1 MRRVLDIAGRAG
13 GRREHPLP
21 DAFGQIRG
29 GGPAVFDNGRELI
42 GDGKLQR
49 HAGLGL
55 LDAEGERVHVD
66 PFPAERQHLVP
77 AHAAVKPEPEGVPDR
92 RVVDFG
98 LDPGALA
105 RQHLGRRRNLAPS
118 LAVGLAAACE
128 PEIDRVAQPVMVD
141 AGSAVDQAQ

>member
-1 MRRVLDIAGRAG
+1 MRRVLVIAGRAG
-13 GRREHPLP
+13 GRREQPLP

-29 GGPAVFDNGRELI
+29 GGPPVFENGRELI

-49 HAGLGL
+49 HAGVGL

-77 AHAAVKPEPEGVPDR
+77 AHAGVKPEPEGVPGH

-98 LDPGALA
+98 LDHGAPA
-105 RQHLGRRRNLAPS
+105 RQHLGRRRNIAPR
-118 LAVGLAAACE
+118 LAVGLVAARE
-128 PEIDRVAQPVMVD
+128 PEIDRVPQPVMVD
-141 AGSAVDQAQ
+141 ARSAVDQVQ